1 MVYKRT
7 CSLLCSFY
15 SGRRAMLL
23 PTISSDK
30 GHAMLL
36 GLRDDLGN
44 SFNLEGYPQTRPNSE
59 HTN

>member
-1 MVYKRT
+1 
-7 CSLLCSFY
+7 
-15 SGRRAMLL
+15 MLL